1 MTPSSSDTAKTRPQS
16 LHKPPHQTPPV
27 HPSSKLYPSAYNY
40 TTTRTTYYRY
50 PTPSPPPPPPRT
62 ASCPPTAT
70 MPSLPSRPRQVSFG
84 PIPATVSRLP
94 RDDELYVMHRFA
106 RHASHCAACAHPYT
120 VHKTGRTLCP
130 KGHQRAIEVTEYVI
144 AKEGKHH
151 SVIDLEGNKRVEIE
165 IPPDCGAVR
174 ELLKALE
181 RGLRLRRHEP
191 IISYDETYHVPP
203 RTKATPYYDNGD
215 AYIIAPP
222 GGRATTSTKHTE
234 RPRESRRRSPV
245 SETVEP
251 SSSSL
256 RRTKSEREKG
266 YRGRGSLY
274 EADMKEKERR
284 LRQQE
289 RRSTYY
295 SVGDRGTRDF
305 HY

>member
-1 MTPSSSDTAKTRPQS
+1 
-16 LHKPPHQTPPV
+16 
-27 HPSSKLYPSAYNY
+27 
-40 TTTRTTYYRY
+40 
-50 PTPSPPPPPPRT
+50 
-62 ASCPPTAT
+62 
-70 MPSLPSRPRQVSFG
+70 MPSLPSRPRQVTFG

-94 RDDELYVMHRFA
+94 RDDELYVMQKFA
-106 RHASHCAACAHPYT
+106 RHASQCAACAHPYT

-130 KGHQRAIEVTEYVI
+130 KGHARALAVTEYVI

-181 RGLRLRRHEP
+181 RGLRLRRQEP
-191 IISYDETYHVPP
+191 IVSYDKTYPVAP
-203 RTKATPYYDNGD
+203 RVKATDYYDD

-222 GGRATTSTKHTE
+222 VTTKYTE

-245 SETVEP
+245 IETVEP
-251 SSSSL
+251 SSSL
-256 RRTKSEREKG
+256 RRTKSERENKA

-284 LRQQE
+284 ARQQE

-295 SVGDRGTRDF
+295 SVGDRGTREF